1 MIANETV
8 ETAQALSALAESLQ
22 TYDYNQVNQLLS
34 KTNPSQSL
42 SYDADGNVIQGYT
55 PGGDVFY
62 ADYDAE
68 NRLKSIEYSDSQSG
82 QHHRLAFSYYY
93 NDFLARV
100 RTYVDQAQ
108 VADLRIV
115 RSGYLPLQDR
125 DGSNSVQKSYTWGLN
140 LGGGIGGLLAVT
152 DAGQH
157 YQYLYDGKGNVSAVL
172 DASAQPVASY
182 RYDAFGKLLSKSGSF
197 EQPFMFSTKRYFQ
210 GVGLSYYGYRF
221 YQPVMGRWL
230 TRDPLQEDG
239 GINLYGFVSNN
250 PVNLFD
256 PLGLVERDLT
266 SSERTV
272 VQNTINRIKSNLYW
286 NYVGNQMQEIL
297 DKNHFKVE
305 TDFCGTG
312 IKGQTENWDMFDRD
326 IFLSPD
332 ILDNNAFNNEWLVE
346 ILAHEYTHYNQ
357 FSVPVISQYLFGFGV
372 TADAIAQIITGDRST
387 RVPIVSFEHGAYK
400 FGERVRKDVT
410 GW

>member
-1 MIANETV
+1 
-8 ETAQALSALAESLQ
+8 
-22 TYDYNQVNQLLS
+22 
-34 KTNPSQSL
+34 
-42 SYDADGNVIQGYT
+42 
-55 PGGDVFY
+55 VFY

-100 RTYVDQAQ
+100 RTYVGQAQ

-125 DGSNSVQKSYTWGLN
+125 DGSNSVQRSYTWGLN

-230 TRDPLQEDG
+230 TRDPLQEAG
-239 GINLYGFVSNN
+239 GINLYGFVQNN
-250 PVNLFD
+250 PVNYFD
-256 PLGLVERDLT
+256 PYGLSFKDTSTSDVVGALAGCESGSMEEALLQAILLDMMYPYIMELQFQLMADYTLMFLPMMYGMPPMLGPRRNIVE
-266 SSERTV
+266 SFFE
-272 VQNTINRIKSNLYW
+272 
-286 NYVGNQMQEIL
+286 
-297 DKNHFKVE
+297 
-305 TDFCGTG
+305 
-312 IKGQTENWDMFDRD
+312 GQTPKVITNKYGDKIFMTNNRKVRFDLKNTHRD
-326 IFLSPD
+326 KPHVHFEKKVNGKWRD
-332 ILDNNAFNNEWLVE
+332 AFSK
-346 ILAHEYTHYNQ
+346 HRFY
-357 FSVPVISQYLFGFGV
+357 PK
-372 TADAIAQIITGDRST
+372 
-387 RVPIVSFEHGAYK
+387 P
-400 FGERVRKDVT
+400 
-410 GW
+410 